1 MSWSGYTCGCHED
14 YNQQKTKLV
23 KTNKNQPNKNM
34 KANDFVNLENEI
46 KKNKMEEKS
55 LGVVCVM
62 VKIMSYIL
70 PDVALMDVFIETES
84 LLSNNSVIQF
94 IY

>member
-23 KTNKNQPNKNM
+23 KTNKNM
-34 KANDFVNLENEI
+34 KANDFVNLER
-46 KKNKMEEKS
+46 EEKS
-55 LGVVCVM
+55 LAVVCVM
-62 VKIMSYIL
+62 VKIRSYIL

>member
-1 MSWSGYTCGCHED
+1 M
-14 YNQQKTKLV
+14 KL
-23 KTNKNQPNKNM
+23 
-34 KANDFVNLENEI
+34 
-46 KKNKMEEKS
+46 KKKMEEKS

-70 PDVALMDVFIETES
+70 HEGALMDVFIETES

>member
-1 MSWSGYTCGCHED
+1 
-14 YNQQKTKLV
+14 
-23 KTNKNQPNKNM
+23 M
-34 KANDFVNLENEI
+34 KANNFVNLER
-46 KKNKMEEKS
+46 EEKS

-62 VKIMSYIL
+62 VKIRSYIL

>member
-23 KTNKNQPNKNM
+23 KTNTNQPNKNR
-34 KANDFVNLENEI
+34 KANDFVNLER
-46 KKNKMEEKS
+46 EEKS

-62 VKIMSYIL
+62 VKIRSYIL